1 VIRARPRAL
10 IAISIL
16 LLLGAI
22 IFANSAHRSRPS
34 AQAGEKRPLLLLTSL
49 PLMFG
54 QDFSLQDAGSPVL
67 GALQKRYQVVPISV
81 ASPAELAKGRLLLMA
96 QPFAQP
102 AEDLVALDQWV
113 RGGGRLLLFADPMLE
128 WPSDKPLGDATRP
141 PIMFADTGL
150 LKHWGLRL
158 DAPDERGQVLL
169 GGGHNP
175 VAYISPGRL
184 LSRNPKCE
192 LMRANIVAEC
202 RIGHGR
208 VIVVADAD
216 MLNGDFTRDL
226 KNPSLDNMPELMEMM
241 SDLADSESK

>member
-102 AEDLVALDQWV
+102 AEDLVAL
-113 RGGGRLLLFADPMLE
+113 
-128 WPSDKPLGDATRP
+128 DKPLGDATRP